1 MTDPTASSKTGP
13 AADPVPGPEAEAGPV
28 RGPIV
33 ISRHGKP
40 ALNRNEGPRLLWHE
54 YIEWWARYE
63 AGSLAEGQ
71 AAPDELKAI
80 VSDADIVFTSQRP
93 RAQETAALA
102 APHANAQVHGL
113 FNEAPLPPP
122 RLSGVRY
129 LPKTWNVLARTAWLT
144 GHALDGES
152 VGEARMRA
160 SRAADHLHEAARE
173 GKVYLAAHGWFN
185 RMLRPELKA
194 RGWREV
200 HNGGDAYWSF
210 RVFEYRGPDQALSP
224 ETPS

>member
-1 MTDPTASSKTGP
+1 MTQAHSPILPDQDTALL
-13 AADPVPGPEAEAGPV
+13 PVK
-28 RGPIV
+28 GPII

-40 ALNRNEGPRLLWHE
+40 ALDRTQGPRLSWRD
-54 YIEWWARYE
+54 YIDWWSRYE
-63 AGSLAEGQ
+63 VGSLAAGQ
-71 AAPDELKAI
+71 VPPEDL
-80 VSDADIVFTSQRP
+80 VDAVRNADVVLTSERP

-102 APHANAQVHGL
+102 APHLTAEIDGM

-129 LPKTWNVLARTAWLT
+129 LPKTWNVLARTAWLA

-152 VGEARMRA
+152 VSEARRRA
-160 SRAADHLHEAARE
+160 GLAADRLHEAARQ
-173 GKVYLAAHGWFN
+173 GTVYLAAHGWFN

-200 HNGGDAYWSF
+200 RDGGDRYWSY
-210 RVFEYRGPDQALSP
+210 RIYEYRSVKAVNQ
-224 ETPS
+224 PS